1 MILKQLSVLIE
12 NKRGSLAEVT
22 SVLKENDINLR
33 AIAAFDTPDYGILR
47 MIVDHSQEAE
57 QALLINGYRVTL
69 TDVIA
74 VELEDQKGALNS
86 VLLVL
91 EKADIA
97 IEYIYSFVIRN
108 HASPLMILKVNKLEQ
123 AIAIL
128 SENNIK
134 VAAKNTIQH

>member
-1 MILKQLSVLIE
+1 MLKQLSVLIE
-12 NKRGSLAEVT
+12 NKKGSLAEVT
-22 SVLKENDINLR
+22 ALLRDHDINLR

-47 MIVDHSQEAE
+47 MIVDHSEKAE
-57 QALLINGYRVTL
+57 QALLCNGYQVTL

-86 VLLVL
+86 ILTVL
-91 EKADIA
+91 EKEDIT
-97 IEYIYSFVIRN
+97 IDYIYSFVIRN
-108 HASPLMILKVNKLEQ
+108 HASPLMILKVSQLEG

-134 VAAKNTIQH
+134 VASRNTIQH